1 MFSRENR
8 EGDGR
13 TRMINLI
20 DEHIQFEM
28 GAHNKITC
36 YTTKHLLDDNLI
48 EPTKFH
54 KVQPSTTV
62 IPKPSSSPSS
72 SSLFR

>member
-28 GAHNKITC
+28 GAHNQVTC
-36 YTTKHLLDDNLI
+36 YTHYSDDSI
-48 EPTKFH
+48 
-54 KVQPSTTV
+54 SRMR
-62 IPKPSSSPSS
+62 S
-72 SSLFR
+72 